1 MTKIYRISDISRL
14 TNLSIPTLR
23 YYEDL
28 ELLKPKR
35 DLNNY
40 RMFTEKDL
48 TWITFIKRAKA
59 TGMSLSNI
67 IKYSKL
73 REKGDKTITDRI
85 DLLQHQENILK
96 DEQKRIQEHIDF
108 LQNKKRYYNRLLNE
122 H

>member
-73 REKGDKTITDRI
+73 REKGNKTIIDRI

>member
-73 REKGDKTITDRI
+73 REKGDKTIIDRI

-96 DEQKRIQEHIDF
+96 DEQKIIQEHIDF
-108 LQNKKRYYNRLLNE
+108 LQNKKQYYNRLLNE

>member
-73 REKGDKTITDRI
+73 REKGDKTIIDRI